1 MTGRSSAKGPGIV
14 GGEDY
19 SACHWLMM
27 SGKATCAG
35 VVGEEDCRDWAVQK
49 DPGEEGGGEDAIAA
63 EIDEGSSESNEDA
76 VAELTTS
83 EFCRIFPPAVCDGY
97 VFRKA
102 LGATATTT
110 IKLATIRP
118 HATRETRMM
127 LPREAGNLPRIT

>member
-1 MTGRSSAKGPGIV
+1 
-14 GGEDY
+14 
-19 SACHWLMM
+19 M
-27 SGKATCAG
+27 SGKATCVG
-35 VVGEEDCRDWAVQK
+35 VVRDEDSRDWAVKK
-49 DPGEEGGGEDAIAA
+49 DSGDEGSGVDAIAA
-63 EIDEGSSESNEDA
+63 GVDKDSCESNDDLVRRPVVLA
-76 VAELTTS
+76 TS
-83 EFCRIFPPAVCDGY
+83 DFCRILLWAICDVY